1 MVLYLIRNSIIYIL
15 FIYSCH
21 WIYLYILDIMTVPI
35 IREYSKDKNES
46 KYNDKP
52 FHNDKPVHNDEPKVE
67 PDNNMKN
74 ELSNF
79 LSKLR

>member
-46 KYNDKP
+46 KYNEYNDEP
-52 FHNDKPVHNDEPKVE
+52 AHNDKPVHNDKPKS
-67 PDNNMKN
+67 DNMKN

>member
-1 MVLYLIRNSIIYIL
+1 
-15 FIYSCH
+15 
-21 WIYLYILDIMTVPI
+21 MTVPI

-46 KYNDKP
+46 KYNEYNVEP
-52 FHNDKPVHNDEPKVE
+52 VHNDKPK

>member
-1 MVLYLIRNSIIYIL
+1 
-15 FIYSCH
+15 
-21 WIYLYILDIMTVPI
+21 MTVPI
-35 IREYSKDKNES
+35 IREYSNSKDKNES
-46 KYNDKP
+46 KYNEY
-52 FHNDKPVHNDEPKVE
+52 NDKPIDNDESK

>member
-46 KYNDKP
+46 KYNEY
-52 FHNDKPVHNDEPKVE
+52 NDKPLHNDEPKVE

>member
-46 KYNDKP
+46 KYNEYNDEP
-52 FHNDKPVHNDEPKVE
+52 VHNDKPK